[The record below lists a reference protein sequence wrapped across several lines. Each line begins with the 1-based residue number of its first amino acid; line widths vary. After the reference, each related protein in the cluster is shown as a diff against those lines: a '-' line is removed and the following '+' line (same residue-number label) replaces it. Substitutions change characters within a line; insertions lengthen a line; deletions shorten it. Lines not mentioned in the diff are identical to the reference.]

1 MAREE
6 GEDGRIL
13 GRSIIAS
20 SELGFGIGPV
30 IIKNVLI
37 FRFILS
43 IFIYF
48 LVTRDTRRRARNI
61 PTTRQRRR

>member
-6 GEDGRIL
+6 GEGGRI
-13 GRSIIAS
+13 RERDIIAS
-20 SELGFGIGPV
+20 SEQDSGIGRV

-43 IFIYF
+43 IFTF
-48 LVTRDTRRRARNI
+48 LVTRHTQRHNRNLPATRH
-61 PTTRQRRR
+61 

>member
-6 GEDGRIL
+6 EEDGRIQ
-13 GRSIIAS
+13 GRGIIAS
-20 SELGFGIGPV
+20 SVLDFGIGQV

-43 IFIYF
+43 IFIYLF
-48 LVTRDTRRRARNI
+48 SDEGHPKTSS
-61 PTTRQRRR
+61 

>member
-20 SELGFGIGPV
+20 SELGFGISPV

-43 IFIYF
+43 IFIYLF
-48 LVTRDTRRRARNI
+48 SDEGYPKTSS
-61 PTTRQRRR
+61 